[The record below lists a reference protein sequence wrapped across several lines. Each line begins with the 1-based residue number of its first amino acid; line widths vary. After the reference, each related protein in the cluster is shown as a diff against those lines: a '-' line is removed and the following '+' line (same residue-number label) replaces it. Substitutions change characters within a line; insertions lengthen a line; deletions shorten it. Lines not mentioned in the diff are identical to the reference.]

1 MLKQTLETM
10 QDITYCPRCVSE
22 RRSCACELKNPIRL
36 LVLIHALLSLAF
48 RPDLNP
54 NAFIY
59 TDAMLLWCVMGRI
72 WGDVHHAT
80 SVWTFDHW
88 NIIRNRILSCT
99 APQSLAKT
107 LTCVLFLLVCSG
119 FCRKCRHGY
128 HAGSQ
133 CVTLDDV
140 IAQKTA
146 RVKKTM
152 VGFS

>member
-1 MLKQTLETM
+1 MAIVHSADFATRFHYPLIAVTC
-10 QDITYCPRCVSE
+10 IT
-22 RRSCACELKNPIRL
+22 
-36 LVLIHALLSLAF
+36 
-48 RPDLNP
+48 DLHS
-54 NAFIY
+54 NAFIHISH

-80 SVWTFDHW
+80 SVWTCDHW
-88 NIIRNRILSCT
+88 NIKRNRILS
-99 APQSLAKT
+99 QLLNHYQNHSL
-107 LTCVLFLLVCSG
+107 FGFISFRVCSG

-152 VGFS
+152 VGFSQDLPTCFIFQSIHECIRDSMH